1 MSNGIDNVL
10 EIQEECIEKLKEI
23 VQKQFEEKGRPMT
36 ACVVTFGCQM
46 NERDSE
52 KLKGILKA
60 AGYELTESEKA
71 DVVLYNTCTVREN
84 ADTRVFGRL
93 GYLNTIKKKN
103 KEMIIGLCGCMG
115 QEPHI
120 VEKLK
125 ESYKFVDLIFGTFN
139 VYKLAELLYARITSG
154 NSIIDVWEESKEFV
168 ELLPTERKYSFKSG
182 VNIMYGCDNFCTYC
196 IVPYVRGRE
205 KSRPVED
212 IVDEIKRLT
221 ETGVVEVCLLGQNV
235 NSYGKGLDG
244 NVTFASL
251 LREIEK
257 IDGLQRI
264 RFMTPHPKDLSDE
277 VIEVMANSKKICRHI
292 HLPAQSGSSNILK
305 KMNRNYTRED
315 YLALVDKIK
324 TAMPDISITT
334 DLIVGFPGETEEDFE
349 DTLSLVKEVGYS
361 SVFTFQYSKRTGTP
375 AATFEDQVPEEV
387 MTERFNRLLETVKE
401 SSGCNDDLAGKTMDV
416 LVEGKNEKLEGY
428 LSGRLSNNMLV
439 HFKGDE
445 DLIGKIID
453 VHIDESKGFYYF
465 GTIV

>member
-361 SVFTFQYSKRTGTP
+361 SAFTFQYSKRTGTP

>member
-23 VQKQFEEKGRPMT
+23 VQKQSEEKGRPMT

-221 ETGVVEVCLLGQNV
+221 ETGVIEVCLLGQNV

-361 SVFTFQYSKRTGTP
+361 SAFTFQYSKRTGTP